1 MEAGR
6 FGLPQP
12 QNTMRVKLVLQHL
25 FAGVV
30 MSDKLKS
37 TGNTDALG
45 GLVLASTFVEIFLF
59 DKPGFML
66 IGGCADV
73 VVQIVV
79 GIVKPF

>member
-1 MEAGR
+1 
-6 FGLPQP
+6 
-12 QNTMRVKLVLQHL
+12 
-25 FAGVV
+25 

-37 TGNTDALG
+37 TLNTDALG

-59 DKPGFML
+59 EKPGFML